1 MIKLVRS
8 WLRRLTR
15 RPDKTEWA
23 FIVAL
28 AIATRGEC
36 TRRKVGAIVLD
47 ERGRLAGAGYNGSYD
62 GGPSCLEGACPRGQ
76 HYLPY
81 DSPGFC
87 ACGKEWTYPEGCP
100 DAVQS
105 GSSYDTG
112 PGACHAIHAELNA
125 LLDVSDRNRIEG
137 GILYVTTKPCEG
149 CLKIIRSIRWRL
161 SEVAWL
167 DEEGNVDSAV
177 WPFGG

>member
-1 MIKLVRS
+1 MIKVVRS
-8 WLRRLTR
+8 WLARLQR

-36 TRRKVGAIVLD
+36 VRRKVGAIVLD

-62 GGPSCLEGACPRGQ
+62 GGPSCLEGACPRAFSNA
-76 HYLPY
+76 L
-81 DSPGFC
+81 
-87 ACGKEWTYPEGCP
+87 A
-100 DAVQS
+100 

-137 GILYVTTKPCEG
+137 GILYVTTKPCAG
-149 CLKIIRSIRWRL
+149 CLKIIRSTRWRL
-161 SEVAWL
+161 REIAWL
-167 DEEGNVDSAV
+167 DEEGEVRASR
-177 WPFGG
+177 WPFEAE

>member
-28 AIATRGEC
+28 AVATRGEC
-36 TRRKVGAIVLD
+36 VRRKVGAVVID
-47 ERGRLAGAGYNGSYD
+47 DRGRVAGVGYNGSYD
-62 GGPSCLEGACPRGQ
+62 GGPSCLEGACPRAF
-76 HYLPY
+76 
-81 DSPGFC
+81 S
-87 ACGKEWTYPEGCP
+87 
-100 DAVQS
+100 DALA

-112 PGACHAIHAELNA
+112 PGACRAIHAELNA
-125 LLDVSDRNRIEG
+125 LLDVSDRRRIEG
-137 GILYVTTKPCEG
+137 GILYVTTKPCDG
-149 CLKIIRSIRWRL
+149 CLKIIRSCGWRL
-161 SEVAWL
+161 KEIAWL